1 MNEMILMTNYCY
13 KVTQSLYI
21 KQEIFNDRLYRSIS
35 QLNPKFMWFYFT
47 HNYMP
52 QGLRKG
58 PTLGLPKTHSFH
70 YSTNAAHSRGSIK
83 WDNLPDVVTSSN
95 SLFEFKNKIKYIGN
109 IDCGCLL

>member
-47 HNYMP
+47 HKYMP
-52 QGLRKG
+52 
-58 PTLGLPKTHSFH
+58 
-70 YSTNAAHSRGSIK
+70 
-83 WDNLPDVVTSSN
+83 
-95 SLFEFKNKIKYIGN
+95 
-109 IDCGCLL
+109 